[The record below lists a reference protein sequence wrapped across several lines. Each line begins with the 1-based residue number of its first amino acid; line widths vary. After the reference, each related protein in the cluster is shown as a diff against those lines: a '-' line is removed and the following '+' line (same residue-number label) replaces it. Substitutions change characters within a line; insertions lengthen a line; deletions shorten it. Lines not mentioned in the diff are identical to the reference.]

1 MYIVIEIYILI
12 CIFLLIFDII
22 FLLIQNRKN
31 LAAYRLNEQLA
42 NEIRTELNKNPDELS
57 LNFLKRLGTKLDK
70 TKNLLTLQSVMEEY
84 PKQKNL
90 FRSSVLAQLD
100 NYSKKRDYEQA
111 YYTYLLSAFDY
122 SQEKPSLEFINA
134 LLRFLDSKS
143 IYIVSNTMDALYAI
157 GMIEPLLCAI
167 KKADERKGFQHKKL
181 LVDGLLS
188 AKVNRSEFNEQLLKA
203 FEYYSPY
210 MKECLLDY
218 FRMDGY
224 DISSLCLKIIKSEDE
239 DTQVVYSA
247 MRYFIKYPNEEA
259 RRVFLGILADPN
271 GYWIRQMLA
280 IQALHAYKDAEVRQ
294 AVQEKI
300 THSNWYVRVNA
311 VEYLYNCGLSKEQL
325 HDIIQ
330 LRDRYTNECL
340 IYQYRNDKE
349 MIRYIDDTIR
359 LLNMQD
365 SSSETGS
372 EINAENAAALC
383 T

>member
-12 CIFLLIFDII
+12 CIFLLIFDIF
-22 FLLIQNRKN
+22 FLLVQNRKN
-31 LAAYRLNEQLA
+31 LAAYRLNEQFA
-42 NEIRTELNKNPDELS
+42 NEIRTELNQNPDELS
-57 LNFLKRLGTKLDK
+57 TQFLRRLETKLCK

-90 FRSSVLAQLD
+90 FRSSVLAQFD

-111 YYTYLLSAFDY
+111 YYTYLVSTFDY
-122 SQEKPSLEFINA
+122 SQSKPTLEFTNA

-143 IYIVSNTMDALYAI
+143 LYIFSNTMDALYAI
-157 GMIEPLLCAI
+157 GLIQPLLCAVQ
-167 KKADERKGFQHKKL
+167 KADERNGFQHKKL

-203 FEYYSPY
+203 FEHYSPY

-218 FRMDGY
+218 FRLDGY
-224 DISSLCLKIIKSEDE
+224 DISSLCLKLIKSETE

-259 RRVFLGILADPN
+259 RSVFLEILADPDV
-271 GYWIRQMLA
+271 YWVRQMLA
-280 IQALHAYKDAEVRQ
+280 IQALHVYRDEEVRK
-294 AVQEKI
+294 AVQKKI
-300 THSNWYVRVNA
+300 THSNWYIRVNA
-311 VEYLYNCGLSKEQL
+311 VEYLYSCGLSKEQL
-325 HDIIQ
+325 FDIIQ
-330 LRDRYTNECL
+330 LRDRYVNDCL
-340 IYQYRNDKE
+340 LYQYRNDKE
-349 MIRYIDDTIR
+349 MTGYIDDTIR

-383 T
+383 I